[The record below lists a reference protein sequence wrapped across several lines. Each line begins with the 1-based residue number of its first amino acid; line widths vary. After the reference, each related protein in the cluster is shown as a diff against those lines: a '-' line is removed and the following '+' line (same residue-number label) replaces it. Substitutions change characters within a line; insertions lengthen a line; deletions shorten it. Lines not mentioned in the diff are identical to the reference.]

1 MSRNPTARIMKS
13 LRLHAI
19 AFLFA
24 CLFLSLPSG
33 SLAQQQ
39 PAWPEITRSAK
50 PWTRWWWPGSAVDRA
65 NLTRQLEAI
74 AAAGIGGVEI
84 TPIYGARGSEARY
97 IDFLSPQWMEMLE
110 HTTREA
116 QRLGLGVD
124 MATGTG
130 WPFGGPT
137 VSTADSSSSLALLD
151 GKLTGKPNAMKVKRP
166 APGGE
171 GLVLDPYST
180 AALDRYLRPFSKAF
194 AGFPRPPVSEGVR
207 AQFHD
212 SFEYYQASWTA
223 TLPEAF
229 QKMHGY
235 DIQAHAAHF
244 GEHSL
249 DEDTLSR
256 IKGDYRRTLA
266 KLHLDYVNAWV
277 TWAHEEGFKA
287 RNQAHGAPGN
297 LLDLYGA
304 ADIPETESF
313 GLTQLPIV
321 GLRGDAVGVSID
333 PDPVEV
339 TIGRFASSAAHVMG
353 RPLVSS
359 ETLTWLRENFR
370 EPPAAAK
377 PQLDRLFAAG
387 INHIFYHGTVYS
399 PAEAEWPGWLFYAS
413 TQMTPSNPLW
423 DDFGAMHAYVAR
435 VQSVLQAGAPDNDIL
450 LYWPFDDVV
459 EHGAGLMEQYGV
471 HENKWLTEAA
481 AGRMAAKLLQSGFA
495 FDFISDAQ
503 LMRLKVDERT
513 FIVPGGGR
521 YRAIVVPA
529 TRRMP
534 VETLTQLRELAKRTG
549 RVVFESLPQDV
560 PGQARLEVRRAAL
573 QGLLAA
579 PVLKLAVAGE
589 NIVPALVKH
598 GVPQEQASQA
608 GLAHIR
614 RARTDGHDYF
624 FANLGAKA
632 FDGWLQTGISAGSA
646 MILDPLTGRAGAA
659 AVKRGGDDKLQIYL
673 QLASGESM
681 LVRTYRAKRSPAAQP
696 WRYVKASENGI
707 ALRGEWQI
715 EFVKGGP
722 VLPGPAR
729 MSTLASWTSLH
740 DAEAQRFAG
749 TARYRV
755 EFDAPA
761 KAADAW
767 EIDLGDVRE
776 SARVTLNGQRLTT
789 AWSLPFKVRLDGLAA
804 RGNVLEIEVTNLPAN
819 RIRDLDVR
827 KVPWKVMRD
836 INLVSVK
843 YRPFDAAAWEI
854 EPSGLLGPVTLVP
867 LAIVRP

>member
-1 MSRNPTARIMKS
+1 MKP
-13 LRLHAI
+13 RLLVLALFAPLL
-19 AFLFA
+19 AFLV
-24 CLFLSLPSG
+24 PSAG
-33 SLAQQQ
+33 VAQEAAS
-39 PAWPEITRSAK
+39 AWPPITRSAK

-97 IDFLSPQWMEMLE
+97 VDFLSPRWMEMLE

-116 QRLGLGVD
+116 KRLGLGVD
-124 MATGTG
+124 MASGTG

-137 VSTADSSSSLALLD
+137 VGEADGSSSLVLLD
-151 GKLTGKPNAMKVKRP
+151 GKLTGKQTSMKVKRP

-194 AGFPRPPVSEGVR
+194 AGFPRDGLR

-223 TLPEAF
+223 TLPEVF

-235 DIQAHAAHF
+235 DIQAHAAQF
-244 GEHSL
+244 GEAPV
-249 DEDTLSR
+249 DEDTRAR

-297 LLDLYGA
+297 LLDLYGV

-333 PDPVEV
+333 PDPPEV

-370 EPPAAAK
+370 ESPAAAK

-399 PAEAEWPGWLFYAS
+399 PAEAEWPGWFFYAS
-413 TQMTPSNPLW
+413 TQLTPANPLW

-459 EHGAGLMEQYGV
+459 EHGAGLMEHYGV

-481 AGRMAAKLLQSGFA
+481 AGRMAASLLQAGFA

-503 LMRLKVDERT
+503 LAKLNVDGRT
-513 FIVPGGGR
+513 FIAPGGGR
-521 YRAIVVPA
+521 YRAIVVPT
-529 TRRMP
+529 TRRMS
-534 VETLTQLRELAKRTG
+534 VESLAHLRNLAKRTG
-549 RVVFESLPQDV
+549 RVVIESLPQDV
-560 PGQARLEVRRAAL
+560 PGLARLEERRKEL
-573 QGLLAA
+573 RELLVA
-579 PVLKLAVAGE
+579 PVLNLAVAGE
-589 NIVPALVKH
+589 QITPALLKH
-598 GVPQEQASQA
+598 GVRQEQAPEA
-608 GLAHIR
+608 GLLHIR
-614 RARTDGHDYF
+614 RASTDGHDYF

-632 FDGWLQTGISAGSA
+632 FDGWLQLGVSAASA
-646 MILDPLTGRAGAA
+646 MLLDPLTGRAGKA
-659 AVKRGGDDKLQIYL
+659 AVKRGGDGKLQVYL
-673 QLASGESM
+673 QIASGQSA
-681 LVRTYRAKRSPAAQP
+681 LVRTSRANRSPSAQP
-696 WRYVKASENGI
+696 WRYEKAAEAGV
-707 ALRGEWQI
+707 ALQGDWQL
-715 EFVKGGP
+715 EFVSGGP

-729 MSTLASWTSLH
+729 MSALSSWTALD
-740 DAEAQRFAG
+740 DAEAKRFAG

-761 KAADAW
+761 KAAESWAL
-767 EIDLGDVRE
+767 DLGDVRE
-776 SARVTLNGQRLTT
+776 TARVTLNGKPLDT
-789 AWSLPFKVRLDGLAA
+789 AWSLPFRIRLDGLKP
-804 RGNVLEIEVTNLPAN
+804 RGNELLIEVTNLPAN
-819 RIRDLDVR
+819 RIRDLDAR

-836 INLVSVK
+836 INIASVK

-854 EPSGLLGPVTLVP
+854 EPAGLLGPVTLVP

>member
-1 MSRNPTARIMKS
+1 MKS
-13 LRLHAI
+13 LRLPAI
-19 AFLFA
+19 AFFA
-24 CLFLSLPSG
+24 ALSAFSFASPAVAQEPG
-33 SLAQQQ
+33 S
-39 PAWPEITRSAK
+39 AWPEITRSAK
-50 PWTRWWWPGSAVDRA
+50 PWTRWWWPGSAVDPA

-84 TPIYGARGSEARY
+84 TPIYGARGSEARSV
-97 IDFLSPQWMEMLE
+97 DFLSPQWMEMLE

-116 QRLGLGVD
+116 ARLGLGVD

-137 VSTADSSSSLALLD
+137 VGTADSSTSLALLD
-151 GKLTGKPNAMKVKRP
+151 GKLTGKPIAMKVKRP

-194 AGFPRPPVSEGVR
+194 AGFPRERLRS
-207 AQFHD
+207 QFHD

-223 TLPEAF
+223 SLPEAF

-235 DIQAHAAHF
+235 DLQAHAAAF
-244 GEHSL
+244 AGEQTP
-249 DEDTLSR
+249 DEDKLAR

-297 LLDLYGA
+297 LLDLYAA

-333 PDPVEV
+333 PDPAEV

-399 PAEAEWPGWLFYAS
+399 PAEAEWPGWFFYAS
-413 TQMTPSNPLW
+413 TQLTPSNPLW

-435 VQSVLQAGAPDNDIL
+435 VQSVLQAGTPDNDVL

-459 EHGAGLMEQYGV
+459 EHGAGLMEHYGV
-471 HENKWLTEAA
+471 HENKWLTEAP
-481 AGRMAAKLLQSGFA
+481 AGRMSAELVRTGYA

-503 LMRLKVDERT
+503 LQRVTVSKGALVA
-513 FIVPGGGR
+513 PGGQ
-521 YRAIVVPA
+521 YRVIVVPA
-529 TRRMP
+529 TRRMS
-534 VETLTQLRELAKRTG
+534 VETLQRLRDLARRGAK
-549 RVVFESLPQDV
+549 VLFEKLPEDV
-560 PGQARLEVRRAAL
+560 PGLADLSARRARFSS
-573 QGLLAA
+573 LLADPGLRA
-579 PVLKLAVAGE
+579 AVVGE
-589 NIVPALVKH
+589 QLEAALSHVPR
-598 GVPQEQASQA
+598 EQAPQA
-608 GLAHIR
+608 GLSHIR
-614 RARTDGHDYF
+614 RARADGHDYF
-624 FANLGAKA
+624 FANLGATA
-632 FDGWLQTGISAGSA
+632 FDGWLQLGIAAESA
-646 MILDPLTGRAGAA
+646 MLLDPLNGHVGTA
-659 AVKRGGDDKLQIYL
+659 AVKRGGDGRLKVYL
-673 QLASGESM
+673 QLASGQST
-681 LVRTYRAKRSPAAQP
+681 LVRTWRTKRAPQAQP
-696 WRYVKASENGI
+696 WRYEKAEDGL
-707 ALRGEWQI
+707 ALQGEWQI

-722 VLPGPAR
+722 ALPGPAR
-729 MSTLASWTSLH
+729 MNTLASWTSLE
-740 DAEAQRFAG
+740 DAEARRFAG

-755 EFDAPA
+755 VFDAPA
-761 KAADAW
+761 KSADAW
-767 EIDLGDVRE
+767 ALDLGDIRE
-776 SARVTLNGQRLTT
+776 TARVTLNGKPLGTL
-789 AWSLPFKVRLDGLAA
+789 WSLPFRVRLDALEP

-819 RIRDLDVR
+819 RIRNLDVR
-827 KVPWKVMRD
+827 KVPWKIMRD
-836 INLVSVK
+836 INIVSVK
-843 YRPFDAAAWEI
+843 YRPFDAAAWEV

-867 LAIVRP
+867 LALVRP